1 MSSTAHL
8 LEELRRHGT
17 GRSTRPGRAQR
28 AEYRI
33 RLHERAS
40 APVREALGMD
50 GVRIGGGV
58 ALSVCNAPS
67 GAWNRA
73 LGLGISEPLTS
84 GLLDEVCGFFVS
96 SGARSAS
103 IQVAPQFLPA
113 QWDQFA
119 SRCGLVDTGSATL
132 KLAADL
138 SAIPAPPPAPPALLR
153 IAPVASERVQ
163 EAVDVLL
170 RGIGLSADGLVDM
183 LAGSI
188 DGSSSTVWAAWA
200 GEQIVASSMFW
211 IDQEVAYF
219 AGCNPGRTSQP
230 GRPIRTHRGQMRAA
244 AEAGCRWTFVDVLAP
259 PPGGTNTSLSNFR
272 RLGFEPLHP
281 RVNWRWSPVSSG
293 PEPR

>member
-1 MSSTAHL
+1 M
-8 LEELRRHGT
+8 ELAGVHALAE
-17 GRSTRPGRAQR
+17 RSE

-219 AGCNPGRTSQP
+219 AGMATLAEHRSQ
-230 GRPIRTHRGQMRAA
+230 GAQSGLIAAQMRAA